1 MSVLQPGMSNTPSI
15 AKDEWICEQTVNG
28 VPEVAL
34 LYRFL
39 IDLLELPGVVP

>member
-15 AKDEWICEQTVNG
+15 AKDEWLCEQTVNG
-28 VPEVAL
+28 VTEVAA

-39 IDLLELPGVVP
+39 IDLLELPGIVL